1 MSLSG
6 AADLSQ
12 PTRESDFDPSD
23 HGWEALQQDG
33 YEALVGPFWTR
44 HHEGGLQVA
53 LKTRHEHRNR
63 NGAVHGGVI
72 LSLADQGLG
81 LAVLE
86 ATGGLKQATIQ
97 LDLHFV
103 AATRPGQFV
112 ICIPKVDR
120 VTSGVAFVR
129 GELKVGDR
137 LVATAEGIWKYVE
150 AKK

>member
-1 MSLSG
+1 M
-6 AADLSQ
+6 SQ
-12 PTRESDFDPSD
+12 PTSESDFDPSE
-23 HGWEALQQDG
+23 HGWEIVQQDG
-33 YEALVGPFWTR
+33 YEALVGPFWTCHDQGALR
-44 HHEGGLQVA
+44 VA
-53 LKTRHEHRNR
+53 LKTRTEHRNR

-112 ICIPKVDR
+112 VCIPKVDR

-150 AKK
+150 ARR